1 MTTRKNTQRV
11 PAKLILGF
19 AGTIFLL
26 ACGPKTPKPTVED
39 PETTPTQVSY
49 DHRLINSQDG
59 RRQFRM
65 ETPLLERYELATKP
79 FMEFREGIKIESF
92 TDSLTIEN
100 DLVADYAHFDETD
113 ELWTAK
119 GNVIGN
125 NYLENRQLLTE
136 RLFWDQKAK
145 RIYSDTLAVVIDK
158 GNRHVGWNF
167 EADESF
173 SSWSFHNTV
182 GQIEVDAQRPVADST
197 AQAAGDSTALATDS
211 IQISGSPA
219 PEVPSTQP
227 SETRV
232 PEMPEPAQD

>member
-1 MTTRKNTQRV
+1 MITKQNIQQV
-11 PAKLILGF
+11 PAKLLLGF
-19 AGTIFLL
+19 AGTLFLL
-26 ACGPKTPKPTVED
+26 ACGEKTPKATVED

-49 DHRLINSQDG
+49 DHRLINSSDG

-65 ETPLLERYELATKP
+65 ETPLLERYELAAKP

-113 ELWTAK
+113 KLWTAK

-125 NYLENRQLLTE
+125 NYLEDRQLLTE
-136 RLFWDQKAK
+136 RLFWNQETKK
-145 RIYSDTLAVVIDK
+145 IYSDTLAVVIDK

-182 GQIEVDAQRPVADST
+182 GQIEVDGQRPVGDST
-197 AQAAGDSTALATDS
+197 AQTAGDSTVQPSDS
-211 IQISGSPA
+211 TAIGGSPSA
-219 PEVPSTQP
+219 EVPTPQP
-227 SETRV
+227 TEAPL
-232 PEMPEPAQD
+232 PEMPEPAEE